1 MIVLETRP
9 HPSLPGGPVCVG
21 PGLIAAET
29 SNTAVNPHIFS
40 CSVKENGDIK
50 TNETLRQA
58 GLVPSPDIGPK
69 IILPGLTVTSHGAT
83 ERADVFLHRAG
94 RQKSGESK
102 HSQTANAISH
112 SQAAGASR
120 SGEKNYKHS
129 SHSPRPGCPLS
140 PGIKTRIGLKAG
152 RGAVIKDDPN
162 ILYWTGGWRKINKN
176 VIF

>member
-1 MIVLETRP
+1 M
-9 HPSLPGGPVCVG
+9 
-21 PGLIAAET
+21 
-29 SNTAVNPHIFS
+29 
-40 CSVKENGDIK
+40 KENGDIK

-83 ERADVFLHRAG
+83 ERDDVFRHRAG

-102 HSQTANAISH
+102 HLQTANAISH
-112 SQAAGASR
+112 CQAAGASR

-162 ILYWTGGWRKINKN
+162 IL
-176 VIF
+176 